1 MIFYIT
7 LRLNEVYSALNVL
20 LCNPLSI
27 PLRATFLVLFIGA
40 KTNI

>member
-7 LRLNEVYSALNVL
+7 LRLNEVDLALSVL

-27 PLRATFLVLFIGA
+27 LRRTRP
-40 KTNI
+40 

>member
-7 LRLNEVYSALNVL
+7 LRLNETGLALNAL

-27 PLRATFLVLFIGA
+27 LRRT
-40 KTNI
+40 